1 MFIVNCKL
9 LDRGS
14 EMRIRRIILL
24 VVLVVGIMIT
34 GCAYKAEYNLPPHI
48 KKIAIPIFG
57 NDTYEYGA
65 ENSLTDA
72 VIESFL
78 TDGRLKVVSLKH
90 ADAVLQ
96 GSVSGYG
103 KDVLSYD
110 DYDVAEEY
118 RVYIK
123 ANITLKDLTTGE
135 TLFKEEGMRGDTTI
149 WYTEEALQPKE
160 TEAEGKAR
168 VIDNLA
174 KDIVNRVMR
183 GFPTAK
189 WKRGILPEEEEK

>member
-1 MFIVNCKL
+1 MK
-9 LDRGS
+9 
-14 EMRIRRIILL
+14 IRRLILL
-24 VVLVVGIMIT
+24 VTLMVGIVAA
-34 GCAYKAEYNLPPHI
+34 GCGYKSEYKLPPHI

-78 TDGRLKVVSLKH
+78 TDGRLKIVSLKH
-90 ADAVLQ
+90 ADAELQ
-96 GSVSGYG
+96 GAVSGYG

-118 RVYIK
+118 RVYIE
-123 ANITLKDLTTGE
+123 ANISLKDLTTGE
-135 TLFKEEGMRGDTTI
+135 ILFKEEGMRETSTY
-149 WYTEEALQPKE
+149 WYTDEALQPKE
-160 TEAEGKAR
+160 TEAKGKAR
-168 VIDNLA
+168 AIDNLA

-183 GFPTAK
+183 GFPTAE
-189 WKRGILPEEEEK
+189 WKRGILPEEETD

>member
-1 MFIVNCKL
+1 MK
-9 LDRGS
+9 
-14 EMRIRRIILL
+14 IRRIILL
-24 VVLVVGIMIT
+24 VALMIGIVAA
-34 GCAYKAEYNLPPHI
+34 GCAYKAEYRLPPHI

-78 TDGRLKVVSLKH
+78 TDGRLKIVSLRD

-96 GSVSGYG
+96 GTISGYG
-103 KDVLSYD
+103 KDILSYD

-118 RVYIK
+118 RVYIE
-123 ANITLKDLTTGE
+123 ANIALKDLTTGE
-135 TLFKEEGMRGDTTI
+135 ILWEEKEMRETSTYWDTDT
-149 WYTEEALQPKE
+149 ALQPKE

-168 VIDNLA
+168 AIDNLA
-174 KDIVNRVMR
+174 KDIVNRVIR

-189 WKRGILPEEEEK
+189 WKRGIIPVEEEK

>member
-1 MFIVNCKL
+1 MKIE
-9 LDRGS
+9 RA
-14 EMRIRRIILL
+14 ILL
-24 VVLVVGIMIT
+24 TMLIIGIMVT
-34 GCAYKAEYNLPPHI
+34 GCAYKSEYKLPPHI

-78 TDGRLKVVSLKH
+78 TDGRLKVTSLMD
-90 ADAVLQ
+90 ADALLE
-96 GSVSGYG
+96 GTVSSYG

-118 RVYIK
+118 EVYIE
-123 ANITLKDLTTGE
+123 ADITLKDLTTGE
-135 TLFKEEGMRGDTTI
+135 ILFKEEGMRGDTTI
-149 WYTEEALQPKE
+149 WHTDLALQRQE
-160 TEAEGKAR
+160 SEAEGKAR
-168 VIDNLA
+168 AIDNLA
-174 KDIVNRVMR
+174 KEIVNRVMR

-189 WKRGILPEEEEK
+189 WKRGILPEEEEKK

>member
-1 MFIVNCKL
+1 MQ
-9 LDRGS
+9 
-14 EMRIRRIILL
+14 IRRIILL
-24 VVLVVGIMIT
+24 VVLAVGIMVT
-34 GCAYKAEYNLPPHI
+34 GCAYKVEYKLPPHI

-78 TDGRLKVVSLKH
+78 TDGRLKIVSLKD

-96 GSVSGYG
+96 GSVNGYG

-118 RVYIK
+118 RVYIE
-123 ANITLKDLTTGE
+123 ADISLKDLTTGE
-135 TLFKEEGMRGDTTI
+135 ILFKEEGMRGDTTI
-149 WYTEEALQPKE
+149 WHTDEALQPKE
-160 TEAEGKAR
+160 TEAKGKTMA
-168 VIDNLA
+168 IDNLA

-189 WKRGILPEEEEK
+189 WKRGIIPEEKEK

>member
-1 MFIVNCKL
+1 
-9 LDRGS
+9 
-14 EMRIRRIILL
+14 MRIKLFLL
-24 VVLVVGIMIT
+24 AMLMIGIVVT
-34 GCAYKAEYNLPPHI
+34 GCAYKVEYQLPLHV
-48 KKIAIPIFG
+48 KRIAIPIFG

-103 KDVLSYD
+103 KDILSYD

-118 RVYIK
+118 RVYIE
-123 ANITLKDLTTGE
+123 ANITLKDLTSGE

-149 WYTEEALQPKE
+149 WDTDTTLQPKE
-160 TEAEGKAR
+160 TEAKGKAR
-168 VIDNLA
+168 AIDNLA

-189 WKRGILPEEEEK
+189 WKRGILPEEEE

>member
-1 MFIVNCKL
+1 MK
-9 LDRGS
+9 
-14 EMRIRRIILL
+14 IRRFLL
-24 VVLVVGIMIT
+24 SVMLLGGIVAT
-34 GCAYKAEYNLPPHI
+34 GCAYKSEYRLPPHI
-48 KKIAIPIFG
+48 KRIAIPIFG

-78 TDGRLKVVSLKH
+78 TDGRLKIVSLKH
-90 ADAVLQ
+90 ADAALQ
-96 GSVSGYG
+96 GAVSGYG

-118 RVYIK
+118 RVYIE

-135 TLFKEEGMRGDTTI
+135 ILFKEEGMRGDTTI
-149 WYTEEALQPKE
+149 WHTDEALQPKE
-160 TEAEGKAR
+160 TEAKGKAR
-168 VIDNLA
+168 AIDNLA

-189 WKRGILPEEEEK
+189 WKRGIIPEEETD

>member
-1 MFIVNCKL
+1 M
-9 LDRGS
+9 
-14 EMRIRRIILL
+14 RRIILL
-24 VVLVVGIMIT
+24 AVLMIGIIVA
-34 GCAYKAEYNLPPHI
+34 GCAYKSEYKLPPHI

-78 TDGRLKVVSLKH
+78 TDGRLKIVSLKD

-96 GSVSGYG
+96 GTVSGYG

-118 RVYIK
+118 EVYIE
-123 ANITLKDLTTGE
+123 ADIILKDLTTGE
-135 TLFKEEGMRGDTTI
+135 ILFKEEGMRERTTI
-149 WYTEEALQPKE
+149 WYTGEALQPSE
-160 TEAEGKAR
+160 TEAKGKAR
-168 VIDNLA
+168 AIDNLA

-189 WKRGILPEEEEK
+189 WKRGILPEGEEK

>member
-1 MFIVNCKL
+1 MQIKRV
-9 LDRGS
+9 
-14 EMRIRRIILL
+14 ILL
-24 VVLVVGIMIT
+24 AMLLGGIVT
-34 GCAYKAEYNLPPHI
+34 VGCAYKSEYRLPPHI

-78 TDGRLKVVSLKH
+78 TDGRLKIVSLKH

-118 RVYIK
+118 RVYID

-149 WYTEEALQPKE
+149 WHTDLALQPKE
-160 TEAEGKAR
+160 PEAKGKAR
-168 VIDNLA
+168 AIDNLA

-189 WKRGILPEEEEK
+189 WKKGILPEEEE

>member
-1 MFIVNCKL
+1 
-9 LDRGS
+9 
-14 EMRIRRIILL
+14 MRMGKSILL
-24 VVLVVGIMIT
+24 VLLAVGTVMA
-34 GCAYKAEYNLPPHI
+34 GCAYKSEYKLPPHI

-78 TDGRLKVVSLKH
+78 TDGRLKVVSLKD

-96 GSVSGYG
+96 GAVSGYG

-118 RVYIK
+118 RVYIE
-123 ANITLKDLTTGE
+123 ADITLKDLTTGE
-135 TLFKEEGMRGDTTI
+135 ILWEEKGMRETSTYWDTDT
-149 WYTEEALQPKE
+149 ALQPRE

-168 VIDNLA
+168 AIDNLA

-189 WKRGILPEEEEK
+189 WRKGIIPEEEKK